1 MDNKTESKVSSII
14 AKAPENSGAHLSDII
29 CITNR
34 SLCPQGPET
43 SGLHPDFEALLLR
56 LACIAPKKPKAVILR
71 EKDLNDEDYQ
81 QLLFRCKKI
90 LEPMNICLIAHTFI
104 QAAKNTGIS
113 RIHLPLPVLLN
124 MGHRP
129 EGFQWVGTNVHS
141 VDDAKK
147 ALACGAD
154 YLIAGHIFETD
165 CKAGLPGRG
174 LNFLKKVVNMSP
186 VPVYA
191 IGGITLSNL
200 KDVKRAGAAGG
211 CMMSGLMRPGGPDF
225 RH

>member
-1 MDNKTESKVSSII
+1 MDDKKTQTPEVSGVWL
-14 AKAPENSGAHLSDII
+14 NDII

-34 SLCPQGPET
+34 SLCKAPSAA
-43 SGLHPDFEALLLR
+43 SGIQPDFDALLCQ
-56 LACIAPKKPKAVILR
+56 LAYIAQRKPEAIILR
-71 EKDLNDEDYQ
+71 EKDLSHNAYEE
-81 QLLFRCKKI
+81 LLSQCQKL
-90 LEPMNICLIAHTFI
+90 LEPMNVCLIAHTFI

-113 RIHLPLPVLLN
+113 RIHLPLPVLLEL
-124 MGHRP
+124 GHRP
-129 EGFQWVGTNVHS
+129 EGFQCVGTNVHS

-147 ALACGAD
+147 ALSCGAD

-174 LNFLKKVVNMSP
+174 LKFLKKIVHISP

-200 KDVKRAGAAGG
+200 KDVKSTGAAGG
-211 CMMSGLMRPGGPDF
+211 CMMSGLMQLSPTF
-225 RH
+225 CQN